1 MVQTYEI
8 KYDASPVG
16 VAQTEIRGLYC
27 RFSCRC
33 TLPDRELYRIH
44 AVYPEKRVD
53 LGVCVPQGESF
64 GMDMMIP
71 VKHLGTGEPA
81 FELLPRDWKPE
92 DARKIQQS
100 NLTLTVQEW
109 DSVTEEPEP
118 AGNDAETFIP
128 VREDEPFEQLDIL
141 ENAVLAVRD
150 DQVGIVIPEEE

>member
-16 VAQTEIRGLYC
+16 VAQMEMQGLYC
-27 RFSCRC
+27 RISCRC

-53 LGVCVPQGESF
+53 LGICVPHGDSF

-71 VKHLGTGEPA
+71 AKHLGAGEPA
-81 FELLPRDWKPE
+81 FELLPKDWKPE
-92 DARKIQQS
+92 NTEKMQQT
-100 NLTLTVQEW
+100 NLAVQE
-109 DSVTEEPEP
+109 DDLLTTEEPEP
-118 AGNDAETFIP
+118 IENSEDTFIP
-128 VREDEPFEQLDIL
+128 VREDEPFDHLDNL

-150 DQVGIVIPEEE
+150 DQIGIVIPEEE